1 MQDQTNNYNKWMFM
15 GSDYYSACDIVIHYT
30 EPVPAPGAC
39 AQEDKMQEEEK
50 EHRMEAQVVTA
61 ECTVMIS
68 DTLILFFCFFPSKVV
83 WK

>member
-1 MQDQTNNYNKWMFM
+1 M
-15 GSDYYSACDIVIHYT
+15 
-30 EPVPAPGAC
+30 VPAPGAC

-68 DTLILFFCFFPSKVV
+68 DTLILFFPSKVA